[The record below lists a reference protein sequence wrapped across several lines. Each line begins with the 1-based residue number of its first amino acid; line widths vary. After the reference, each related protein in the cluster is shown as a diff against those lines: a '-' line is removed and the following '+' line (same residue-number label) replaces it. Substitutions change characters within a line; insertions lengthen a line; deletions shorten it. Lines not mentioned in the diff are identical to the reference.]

1 MHPSAPPAGSLA
13 TQPVLRWFVGWWR
26 VLRFAALM
34 LALAASPSSYR
45 EGRWSIVANHLV
57 RGAGGALGWYTL
69 IAALMTLVITRIV
82 LVTAFSYGLSQ
93 YALEMVIRVLVL
105 ELIPLAAAC
114 FVAVR
119 SALPAGAEIAAMR
132 RRGELQSLRRSAHA
146 PARPPTQPQPPTRP
160 PEGHAPE
167 HAAQM
172 LPRLPR
178 DPLLHELLP
187 RALASLFLVLMLA
200 VAAGVVA
207 LVLAYLVAYGFS
219 PWGLAGYTRTVG
231 GVMSPPAALVFT
243 LKTALFAAAVA
254 VLPLGSAMADSP
266 SRTRSGPELRGL
278 LRMLAVMVLIELG
291 SLTVNYI

>member
-1 MHPSAPPAGSLA
+1 MPRSALAVPALA
-13 TQPVLRWFVGWWR
+13 AQPVVRWIVGWWR

-34 LALAASPSSYR
+34 LALAGSPSSYA
-45 EGRWSIVANHLV
+45 GRQWPVVANHLV
-57 RGAGGALGWYTL
+57 RGVGGALGWFTM

-119 SALPAGAEIAAMR
+119 PPRPAGAAITTMQ
-132 RRGELQSLRRSAHA
+132 RRGDLDALRAS
-146 PARPPTQPQPPTRP
+146 
-160 PEGHAPE
+160 GI
-167 HAAQM
+167 
-172 LPRLPR
+172 
-178 DPLLHELLP
+178 DPLQRELLP
-187 RALASLFLVLMLA
+187 RVLASLFLVLMLA
-200 VAAGVVA
+200 AVAGIVA

-231 GVMSPPAALVFT
+231 GVMSPPVALVFV

-254 VLPLGSAMADSP
+254 VLPLVSAMADTTVR
-266 SRTRSGPELRGL
+266 RTRSGPELVGL

-291 SLTVNYI
+291 SLSVNYI

>member
-1 MHPSAPPAGSLA
+1 MPSSAPAGTTASTLA

-34 LALAASPSSYR
+34 LALAGSPGSYR
-45 EGRWSIVANHLV
+45 EGRWAIVANHLV
-57 RGAGGALGWYTL
+57 RGVGGALGWFTL

-119 SALPAGAEIAAMR
+119 GALPAGAEITTMR
-132 RRGELQSLRRSAHA
+132 RRGELDALRRA
-146 PARPPTQPQPPTRP
+146 
-160 PEGHAPE
+160 G
-167 HAAQM
+167 
-172 LPRLPR
+172 R
-178 DPLLHELLP
+178 DPLQHELLP

-200 VAAGVVA
+200 VAAGLVA

-231 GVMSPPAALVFT
+231 GVMSPPVALVFT

-254 VLPLGSAMADSP
+254 VLPLVSAMADSP
-266 SRTRSGPELRGL
+266 VRRTRSGPELRGL

-291 SLTVNYI
+291 SLSVNYI

>member
-1 MHPSAPPAGSLA
+1 MHPSAPSPGSLA
-13 TQPVLRWFVGWWR
+13 TQPVLRWFAGWWR

-45 EGRWSIVANHLV
+45 AGRWSIVANHLV
-57 RGAGGALGWYTL
+57 RGVGGALGWFTL

-105 ELIPLAAAC
+105 ELIPLIAAL

-119 SALPAGAEIAAMR
+119 SALPAGGEITTMR
-132 RRGELQSLRRSAHA
+132 RRGELDAQ
-146 PARPPTQPQPPTRP
+146 ARA
-160 PEGHAPE
+160 G
-167 HAAQM
+167 
-172 LPRLPR
+172 R
-178 DPLLHELLP
+178 DPLQHELLP
-187 RALASLFLVLMLA
+187 RALASLFLVALLA
-200 VAAGVVA
+200 TAAGVVA

-219 PWGLAGYTRTVG
+219 PWGLPSYTRTVG
-231 GVMSPPAALVFT
+231 SVMSPPVALVFL

-254 VLPLGSAMADSP
+254 VLPLVSAMADAP
-266 SRTRSGPELRGL
+266 VRRTRSGAELRGL

-291 SLTVNYI
+291 SLSVNYI